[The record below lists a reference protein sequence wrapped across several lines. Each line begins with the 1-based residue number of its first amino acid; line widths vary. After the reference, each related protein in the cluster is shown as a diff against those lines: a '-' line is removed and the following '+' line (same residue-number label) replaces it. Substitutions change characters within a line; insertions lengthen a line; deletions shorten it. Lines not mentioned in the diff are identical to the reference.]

1 MTRIFATS
9 RCVNTTV
16 RGEYEYIFVYAPTR
30 PVRPHCYTYRC
41 YKPTWLHIPHIPV
54 PAQDCFLSATMEPG
68 NRTGIQQ
75 CTVPPSGR
83 MHETSPT
90 EDARTAHMQP

>member
-1 MTRIFATS
+1 M
-9 RCVNTTV
+9 NTFLYTLPRV
-16 RGEYEYIFVYAPTR
+16 LYAHIVTHTG
-30 PVRPHCYTYRC
+30 VTNPHGYTY
-41 YKPTWLHIPHIPV
+41 HIPV

-83 MHETSPT
+83 MHETLPT